1 MTDTWGLVQGDAITP
16 ELTAMRLLGGGSSYE
31 AFLAFDEIT
40 YGPVVAKVLRPNL
53 IESETSR
60 NALRRETDALTQL
73 RHPVLVRG
81 LREDLDGERPYVVME
96 HVEGPRLSTLIR
108 RHGRLPEQQYLPLA
122 LDLASALHYLG
133 RSGWV
138 HLDIKPSNLI
148 MGSPARLIDLSVAR
162 PVAAAA
168 ALRHEIGTDA
178 YMAPEQCLPGE
189 RGEVGPASDVWA
201 LGATLFH
208 AVTGERPFPH
218 GDPSAA
224 DRTERYPQLVS
235 RPGDL
240 PRRTPPEVVKVIE
253 ACLAPAAGDRPAP
266 AEIAEAVSP
275 ALERLPRASLGGLRI
290 S

>member
-1 MTDTWGLVQGDAITP
+1 MTDTWDLAQGDAITP

-60 NALRRETDALTQL
+60 GAMRRETEALTSL
-73 RHPVLVRG
+73 RHPVLVRA

-133 RSGWV
+133 HSGWV
-138 HLDIKPSNLI
+138 HLDVKPSNLI
-148 MGSPARLIDLSVAR
+148 MGSPARLIDLSGAR
-162 PVAAAA
+162 PVEAAT

-189 RGEVGPASDVWA
+189 RGEVGPASDVWG

-208 AVTGERPFPH
+208 AVTGERPFAH
-218 GDPSAA
+218 GDPASA
-224 DRTERYPQLVS
+224 DRTERYPQLVD
-235 RPGDL
+235 RPGSL
-240 PRRTPPEVVKVIE
+240 PARTPPEIVKVIE
-253 ACLAPAAGDRPAP
+253 ACLSPAPGDRPAP
-266 AEIAEAVSP
+266 AEVSETVAP

-290 S
+290 H

>member
-40 YGPVVAKVLRPNL
+40 YGPVVAKVLRPHL
-53 IESETSR
+53 VESETSR
-60 NALRRETDALTQL
+60 NALRRETDALTRL

-81 LREDLDGERPYVVME
+81 LREDLDAERPYVVME

-122 LDLASALHYLG
+122 LDLASALHYLR

-162 PVAAAA
+162 SVAAAA

-178 YMAPEQCLPGE
+178 YMSPEQCLPGD

-208 AVTGERPFPH
+208 AVAGERPFPH
-218 GDPSAA
+218 GDPAAA
-224 DRTERYPQLVS
+224 DRTERYPQLVE
-235 RPGDL
+235 RAAAL
-240 PRRTPPEVVKVIE
+240 PRRTPPEVTKIID
-253 ACLAPAAGDRPAP
+253 ACLAPAPDDRPTP
-266 AEIAEAVSP
+266 AEVAETVSP
-275 ALERLPRASLGGLRI
+275 AVDRLPRASLGGLRI
-290 S
+290 H

>member
-60 NALRRETDALTQL
+60 SALRRETEALTSL
-73 RHPVLVRG
+73 RHPVLVRA

-162 PVAAAA
+162 SVAAAA

-189 RGEVGPASDVWA
+189 RGDVGPASDVWG

-208 AVTGERPFPH
+208 AVAGERPFAH
-218 GDPSAA
+218 GDPASA
-224 DRTERYPQLVS
+224 DRAERYPQLVD
-235 RPGDL
+235 RPASL
-240 PRRTPPEVVKVIE
+240 PARTPPEIVKVIE
-253 ACLAPAAGDRPAP
+253 ACLAPDAGDRPAP
-266 AEIAEAVSP
+266 AEVSETVAP

-290 S
+290 H